1 MNAITI
7 LVISLCVLT
16 LAYRFYGAFLS
27 AKVLVLDPKRETPSH
42 KLKDGH
48 DYLPTNKWVL
58 FGHHFA
64 AIAGAGPLIGPV
76 LAAQFGYLPGLM
88 WILIGS
94 VLAGAV
100 HDYVILFAS
109 VRHQGASLHQIA
121 RDYVGKLTGGS
132 TAIAVLFI
140 IVTALAG
147 LSIAVVNAL
156 SQSAWGTF
164 TIALT
169 IPAAI
174 FVGLYMTK
182 FRKDKIL
189 EASIIGVALLLFG
202 VFFGFYVQNS
212 PFAQYFT
219 FDKKQLAVILAVYG
233 FFASVLPVWLLLVP
247 RDYISSYLKIGT
259 IGLLAIGIMI
269 VAPKIQMPAIT
280 QYVNGGGPIIPG
292 KVWPYVCI
300 TIACGAISGFHA
312 LISSGT
318 TPKMINNEKD
328 MLAIGYGAMV
338 VESIVSVMALIAATS
353 LIPADYFAINCKP
366 EIFAKLGLV
375 PQRLSE
381 LSMMVQENVAG
392 RPGGAV
398 SLAVGMAYIFSGI
411 PGMKALMGYWYH
423 FIIMFE
429 ALFILTTIDAGT
441 RVARYILQ
449 DIAGKAY
456 KPFGDRKWVPGVI
469 ITSGMIVLAWGYL
482 VYNGDIST
490 IWPMFGVA
498 NQLLA
503 TAALAIGTSVILK
516 NNKKKI
522 YGLVTFIPMVFM
534 LVTTVVADM
543 ENILINY
550 LPLKTFNG
558 NLNAFLSGTML
569 VLVMIIVA
577 DCSVKWYGY
586 INKYG
591 WVHEP
596 ERDKN
601 LFEKAETTPD
611 LGD

>member
-1 MNAITI
+1 MNAVVI
-7 LVISLCVLT
+7 LIIALCVFT

-27 AKVLVLDPKRETPSH
+27 AKVLALDPKRVTPSH
-42 KLKDGH
+42 RLTDGH
-48 DYLPTNKWVL
+48 DYVPTNKWVL

-109 VRHQGASLHQIA
+109 VRHNGEPLHKIAGA
-121 RDYVGKLTGGS
+121 YVGKITGGAS
-132 TAIAVLFI
+132 AVGVLFI
-140 IVTALAG
+140 IITALAG

-156 SQSAWGTF
+156 AESAWGTF

-169 IPAAI
+169 IPAAM

-182 FRKDKIL
+182 FRKDKII
-189 EASIIGVALLLFG
+189 EASLIGVALLLFG
-202 VFFGFYVQNS
+202 VFFGHYVQNS
-212 PFAQYFT
+212 SLAQYFT
-219 FDKKQLAVILAVYG
+219 YGRKDLAVILAVYG

-247 RDYISSYLKIGT
+247 RDYLSSYLKIGT
-259 IGLLAIGIMI
+259 IALLGVGILLVM
-269 VAPKIQMPAIT
+269 PKIQMPAIT

-300 TIACGAISGFHA
+300 TIACGAISGFHS

-318 TPKMINNEKD
+318 TPKMLNNERD
-328 MLAIGYGAMV
+328 MLPIGYGAML
-338 VESIVSVMALIAATS
+338 VESFVSIMALIAATS
-353 LIPADYFAINCKP
+353 LVPADYFAINCKP
-366 EIFAKLGLV
+366 EVFATLGMV
-375 PQRLSE
+375 PERLSE

-411 PGMKALMGYWYH
+411 PGMKGLMGFWYH

-449 DIAGKAY
+449 DITGKAI
-456 KPFGDRKWVPGVI
+456 KPFANRKWVPGVI
-469 ITSGMIVLAWGYL
+469 ITSAVIVFAWGYL

-503 TAALAIGTSVILK
+503 TAALAIGTSIIMK
-516 NNKKKI
+516 NNKHKA
-522 YGLVTFIPMVFM
+522 YGLVTFIPMLFM
-534 LVTTVVADM
+534 LATTLSAGLQ
-543 ENILINY
+543 NIFGNY
-550 LPLKTFNG
+550 LPQKTFNG
-558 NLNAFLSGTML
+558 NLNAFLSSAMLLL
-569 VLVMIIVA
+569 VLIIVA
-577 DCSVKWYGY
+577 DCFVKWTQY
-586 INKYG
+586 IRKYG
-591 WVHEP
+591 WVHVP
-596 ERDKN
+596 EKVIIKGTH
-601 LFEKAETTPD
+601 EETMPD